1 MIELVLQDNFIGAW
15 FLDDISICDKLIEY
29 YESLPERH
37 RDGGLGYKGIVD
49 TDKKKCREIHL
60 KHEEVLVSHYLSS
73 LQKVCDEYIKKYP
86 FCNANSPWK
95 VVYSVKIQKYDP
107 GDAYYVWHCE
117 RGGVR
122 LPSGTRH
129 LVFMTYLNDVTD
141 AGETEFFHQKLKVRP
156 QKGLTLI
163 WPSDWTHTH
172 RGVTSMTQTKYI
184 MTGWFNYIDPESI

>member
-29 YESLPERH
+29 YESLPDRH
-37 RDGGLGYKGIVD
+37 VDGGLGYYRIVD
-49 TDKKKCREIHL
+49 IDKKKCKEIHL
-60 KHEEVLVSHYLSS
+60 KHEEVLVSYYLSS

-95 VVYSVKIQKYDP
+95 TVCPVKIQKYNP

-122 LPSGTRH
+122 LPSGNRH